1 MVGPSLKGRFVLN
14 RILIFDQLMVGSKNR
29 FLVSQSFGRA
39 SEYKHVSLTLLGFYA
54 QIGDTDIRSMLFTD
68 RQDWFAQILHGQPV
82 TILPPNKY

>member
-29 FLVSQSFGRA
+29 FLVSQIFGRE
-39 SEYKHVSLTLLGFYA
+39 SEYKGVSLILLSFYA
-54 QIGDTDIRSMLFTD
+54 QIGNTDIRSMLFTD

-82 TILPPNKY
+82 AIFATQ

>member
-29 FLVSQSFGRA
+29 FLVSQIFGRET
-39 SEYKHVSLTLLGFYA
+39 EYKRVSLILLSFYA
-54 QIGDTDIRSMLFTD
+54 QIGNTDISSMLFTD

-82 TILPPNKY
+82 AIFVTQ